1 MTTKTQNC
9 HIFQR
14 LTSPIA
20 VACTC
25 LFAFLSQPLIVQ
37 AQTTYPTPQI
47 NSITKGQ
54 SITSIPLAFVR
65 PKSMQIATN
74 ARTAA
79 NSIDEVDDPENLV
92 PDDAPEDPLFGENDP
107 VVTDG
112 EELDLN
118 NAGAIDGIYQCDYEF
133 GEKTLHTYVSVNGM
147 SDGRSIF
154 LIANLAENNMAMW
167 GWGFGQVTDVD
178 GLGYAFVGET
188 DNQLP
193 FELAVVVDE
202 QGQALAEGSVGF
214 DVKGTK
220 ILAEI
225 SCRSIW

>member
-1 MTTKTQNC
+1 MIKNIKNRHLLQ
-9 HIFQR
+9 Q
-14 LTSPIA
+14 LVSPMA
-20 VACTC
+20 LACAS
-25 LFAFLSQPLIVQ
+25 LFTFSSLPLMAQ
-37 AQTTYPTPQI
+37 AQTTYSTPQI
-47 NSITKGQ
+47 SSITAGQ
-54 SITSIPLAFVR
+54 STTKIPLAFVR
-65 PKSMQIATN
+65 PKAMQIKSAPIIVDN
-74 ARTAA
+74 LP
-79 NSIDEVDDPENLV
+79 NDDDPEHL
-92 PDDAPEDPLFGENDP
+92 APEDPPEDPLSGENDP
-107 VVTDG
+107 VVADN

-133 GEKTLHTYVSVNGM
+133 GEKTLQTYVSVNGM
-147 SDGRSIF
+147 NDGRSIF
-154 LIANLAENNMAMW
+154 LIANLAENNIAMW
-167 GWGFGQVTDVD
+167 GWGFGQVIDVD

-214 DVKGTK
+214 DVQGTK